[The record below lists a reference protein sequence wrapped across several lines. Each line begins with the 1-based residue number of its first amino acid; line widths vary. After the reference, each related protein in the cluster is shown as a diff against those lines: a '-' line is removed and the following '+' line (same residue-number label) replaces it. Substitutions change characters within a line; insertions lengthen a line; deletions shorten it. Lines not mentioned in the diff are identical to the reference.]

1 MSVSAFAERLR
12 NAMNS
17 RELKQVDLVHAAERR
32 GVKMGKAT
40 SANMLRAR
48 PCRERMC
55 CCFWLTNLM
64 SMRTGF
70 VADPRKQ
77 N

>member
-32 GVKMGKAT
+32 GVKMGKSHISQYVAGKT
-40 SANMLRAR
+40 MPREDALRFLADELDVDANWLRGRASD
-48 PCRERMC
+48 
-55 CCFWLTNLM
+55 T
-64 SMRTGF
+64 
-70 VADPRKQ
+70 
-77 N
+77 